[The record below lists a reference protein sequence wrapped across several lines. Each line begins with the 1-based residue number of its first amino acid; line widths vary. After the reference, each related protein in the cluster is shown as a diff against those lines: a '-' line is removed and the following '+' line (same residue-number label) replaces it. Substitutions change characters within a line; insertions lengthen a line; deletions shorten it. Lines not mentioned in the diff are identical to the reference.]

1 MTPDEDVHTRAQAAF
16 LGLALGDALGATTEF
31 MSPAEIRGKYKV
43 HRKIRGG
50 GWLGVK
56 PGQVTDDTE
65 MSLAIARVVLLR
77 GHWEL
82 RLIADSFVAWMKG
95 KPIDIGSTVR
105 KGIRHYMNSG
115 ELEMP
120 YNEWDAGNGAAMR
133 MAPVA
138 LFTLGDERELK
149 RCTLQQARLTHNHV
163 LSDGACLCIGRMV
176 QAAIL
181 GADRATLRE
190 LASKLVVKYPT
201 FQFNKYRGNSSG
213 YVVDTLQTVFHY
225 LFTTNS
231 FEECLVGV
239 VNQGGDADTTGAI
252 AGMIAGAYYGPEQ
265 LPRQWLRKLD
275 KQVRKEIEYL
285 SPRLVRMSP
294 WAERKPALAQTEV
307 RGAEM
312 MKKIELV
319 SAEKAAEQLNTT
331 PLNILM
337 HVKRGLLKGQECE
350 GTWFVMS
357 DSLERFAAENGGD
370 KSNQVCKGKK
380 CSCATSCG

>member
-201 FQFNKYRGNSSG
+201 FQFNKYRRNSSG